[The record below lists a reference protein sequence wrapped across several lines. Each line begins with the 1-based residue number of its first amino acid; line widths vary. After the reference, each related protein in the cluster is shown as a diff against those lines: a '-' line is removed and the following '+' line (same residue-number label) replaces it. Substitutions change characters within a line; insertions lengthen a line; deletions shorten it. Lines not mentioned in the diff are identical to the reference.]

1 MTSISDPLV
10 QRYRSARRD
19 PALTVLDGF
28 HALRHALVFGADILE
43 VALGDEAG
51 FEEMRARLPDAL
63 VQRLTPVLEP
73 VEPELLGLLAP
84 QGPRAGV
91 MAIVRRPAVDV
102 ARALAEPAP
111 APVVLLEEPA
121 NMGNLG
127 ACVRAAAAAEAAAVL
142 TTGHND
148 PWHPDA
154 VRGAAA
160 LHYAIP
166 VARVTELPD
175 SDRPLVAV
183 EVDGE
188 PLAPGELPARAVLA
202 FGTERR
208 GLSEGILARAQKRVA
223 IPMRPG
229 VSSLNLATAVATVL
243 FTERLADRN

>member
-10 QRYRSARRD
+10 QRYRRARRD
-19 PALTVLDGF
+19 PTLTVLDGF
-28 HALRHALVFGADILE
+28 HALRHALVFGADFLE
-43 VALGDEAG
+43 VALGDQAG
-51 FEEMRARLPDAL
+51 FERMCARTPVAL
-63 VQRLTPVLEP
+63 VQALTPILER
-73 VEPELLGLLAP
+73 VEPEVLALLAP

-91 MAIVRRPAVDV
+91 MAILRRPAVDV
-102 ARALAEPAP
+102 ARALADPAP

-127 ACVRAAAAAEAAAVL
+127 ACVRAAAAAEAAALL

-166 VARVTELPD
+166 VARVAELPE
-175 SDRPLVAV
+175 SDRPLVA
-183 EVDGE
+183 
-188 PLAPGELPARAVLA
+188 
-202 FGTERR
+202 
-208 GLSEGILARAQKRVA
+208 
-223 IPMRPG
+223 IPMRAG

-243 FTERLADRN
+243 FSTRLADGG